1 MILHVLSAEVCGPHS
16 LRITF
21 GDGTKKRVNV
31 LPLLDGEVFEPLK
44 DPGYFARVVVDP
56 ICRTVVWP
64 NGTDFAP
71 EALYELPAEAETS
84 TPIAHSTT

>member
-1 MILHVLSAEVCGPHS
+1 M
-16 LRITF
+16 
-21 GDGTKKRVNV
+21 
-31 LPLLDGEVFEPLK
+31 
-44 DPGYFARVVVDP
+44 VDP

-84 TPIAHSTT
+84 TPIAHSTTYNTPMRLAAVRKGRT